1 MSTPKYFENFPN
13 LTYALSV
20 DKAGNQKTIEIKDF
34 FHLLK
39 VREDVERM
47 NVLYE
52 DYIVSN
58 GQRPEQVS
66 YELYGDER
74 FYWII
79 LQINMIVDYYND
91 WPLAASEL
99 DDFIKN
105 KYGNKADDIHHYETL
120 EVKDH
125 ERNILLKGGIKVS
138 SDFVFTYPV
147 SPDSFTYL
155 TSRPRSVSNREYE
168 YDLNYK
174 KSQIRILKPNVVFQ
188 FESEVKKYGRSIKRD
203 IEPVSQLD
211 ASGY

>member
-79 LQINMIVDYYND
+79 LQVNKIVDYYND

-147 SPDSFTYL
+147 SSDSFTYL

-174 KSQIRILKPNVVFQ
+174 KSQIRILKPNVVTQ
-188 FESEVKKYGRSIKRD
+188 FESEVRKYGRDIKRD